1 MKLLQ
6 VRKKLELGSD
16 YHESDEDE
24 EQKALGSDIPKG
36 GDEEE
41 NEEEQEEDDDDYY
54 SEEGEK
60 KEKGDEFALS
70 PSFILE
76 NEGENVFNPLCY
88 FAALL
93 REVKE
98 QKKLE
103 KEEKKLEELEK
114 KS

>member
-1 MKLLQ
+1 M
-6 VRKKLELGSD
+6 GS
-16 YHESDEDE
+16 E
-24 EQKALGSDIPKG
+24 IPKVA
-36 GDEEE
+36 DEEE

-60 KEKGDEFALS
+60 KEKGDEFDLS

-76 NEGENVFNPLCY
+76 NEGENVFNPLMY

-98 QKKLE
+98 QKRIE
-103 KEEKKLEELEK
+103 KEEKELEEAEK
-114 KS
+114 KV

>member
-1 MKLLQ
+1 M
-6 VRKKLELGSD
+6 RKKLELGSD

-24 EQKALGSDIPKG
+24 EQKALGSDIPKAAEE
-36 GDEEE
+36 EEE
-41 NEEEQEEDDDDYY
+41 NEEEQEEDEDDDYY

-103 KEEKKLEELEK
+103 RDEKALE
-114 KS
+114 